1 MNYCLFLCQLI
12 LIYSIL
18 LLGSST
24 HKFKLLYCSLRSE
37 ISISF
42 SFFHFWLQHP
52 GNGSKGILS
61 SSFKS
66 KLSEII
72 TKNANF
78 FPDESTREPP
88 LYSGS
93 KSCEDFKVL
102 PCLQTHR
109 LACTVLVKL
118 PKGTVSWVRYKG
130 HRYSTAV
137 IVNFVFASVPL
148 TSQIAQRLHGDGCRW
163 MLHRQWFVSEL
174 RSVSLETPIFCKE
187 L

>member
-66 KLSEII
+66 KLSEIMI
-72 TKNANF
+72 IIKNAKF
-78 FPDESTREPP
+78 FPDKSTREPP
-88 LYSGS
+88 PYSGS
-93 KSCEDFKVL
+93 KSCEGFKVL

-109 LACTVLVKL
+109 LACTVLAKVA
-118 PKGTVSWVRYKG
+118 KGTGFLSQIQRTSLQHG
-130 HRYSTAV
+130 CHRELCVCLSSPYLPDRTAV
-137 IVNFVFASVPL
+137 
-148 TSQIAQRLHGDGCRW
+148 TWRW
-163 MLHRQWFVSEL
+163 V
-174 RSVSLETPIFCKE
+174 
-187 L
+187 